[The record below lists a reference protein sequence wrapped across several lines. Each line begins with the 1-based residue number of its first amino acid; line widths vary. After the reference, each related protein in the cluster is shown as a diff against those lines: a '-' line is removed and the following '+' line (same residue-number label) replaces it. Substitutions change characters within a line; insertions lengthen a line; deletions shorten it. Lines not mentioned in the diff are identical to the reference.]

1 MADKVL
7 VAMSGGVDS
16 SVSVKLLLDEGY
28 DVAGATMRLY
38 SNEDIGLDKTRT
50 CCSLNDV
57 EDARFVAFK
66 LGIDFHVF
74 NFSDDFK
81 HYVIDNFVDTYL
93 AGGTPNPCIEC
104 NKHLKFAKFYE
115 RAKLLG
121 FDHIATGHYAAREF
135 DEKSGRWLLKRSPD
149 RSKDQSYVLYSM
161 TQEQL
166 AHTLFPVGEMHKDKI
181 RDIAEENKLINADK
195 PDSQD
200 ICFIPDGDYAG
211 FITKRCGEQQSGDI
225 VLSDGTKLGKHKGL
239 IHYTI
244 GQRKGVGISYSEPL
258 FVVTKDMEHNR
269 LIMGKA
275 DEVYSDSLVAG
286 DVNFIPFDTLTEPIT
301 CTAQTRY
308 HQKDAECTV
317 SPMNDGKVLVTFK
330 EPHKAISKGQAVVFY
345 DGEYVIRRNYII
357 KKPHG
362 IHFRGASHFN
372 YLLFYEENEILQ
384 GKAFH
389 AFEHRTKI
397 TAIVITYLRS
407 DFIDVK
413 LIARYSKGLRLR
425 HSLKSLQ
432 RYCGERSIRSASSTS
447 VSSFLKFL
455 SI

>member
-1 MADKVL
+1 MADRVL

-93 AGGTPNPCIEC
+93 TGGTPNPCIEC

-121 FDHIATGHYAAREF
+121 FDHIATGHYATREF

-211 FITKRCGEQQSGDI
+211 FITKRCGKQQSGDI
-225 VLSDGTKLGKHKGL
+225 VLSDGTKLGIHKGL

-244 GQRKGVGISYSEPL
+244 GQRKGVGVSYSEPL
-258 FVVTKDMEHNR
+258 FVVAKDMEHNR

-275 DEVYSDSLVAG
+275 DEVYSNSLVAG
-286 DVNFIPFDTLTEPIT
+286 DVNFITFDELKEPIT

-317 SPMNDGKVLVTFK
+317 SPMEDGKVLVTFK

-345 DGEYVIRRNYII
+345 NGEYVI
-357 KKPHG
+357 G
-362 IHFRGASHFN
+362 GGT
-372 YLLFYEENEILQ
+372 IL
-384 GKAFH
+384 
-389 AFEHRTKI
+389 
-397 TAIVITYLRS
+397 
-407 DFIDVK
+407 
-413 LIARYSKGLRLR
+413 
-425 HSLKSLQ
+425 
-432 RYCGERSIRSASSTS
+432 
-447 VSSFLKFL
+447 
-455 SI
+455 

>member
-1 MADKVL
+1 MADRVL

-93 AGGTPNPCIEC
+93 TGGTPNPCIEC

-121 FDHIATGHYAAREF
+121 FDHIATGHYATREY

-181 RDIAEENKLINADK
+181 RDIAEENKLINANK

-225 VLSDGTKLGKHKGL
+225 VLSDGTKLGIHKGL

-244 GQRKGVGISYSEPL
+244 GQRKGVGVSYSEPL
-258 FVVTKDMEHNR
+258 FVVAKDMEHNR

-275 DEVYSDSLVAG
+275 EEVYSDSLVAG
-286 DVNFIPFDTLTEPIT
+286 DVNFIPFDTLTKPIT

-317 SPMNDGKVLVTFK
+317 SPMNDGNVLVTFK

-345 DGEYVIRRNYII
+345 DGEYVI
-357 KKPHG
+357 G
-362 IHFRGASHFN
+362 GGT
-372 YLLFYEENEILQ
+372 IL
-384 GKAFH
+384 
-389 AFEHRTKI
+389 
-397 TAIVITYLRS
+397 
-407 DFIDVK
+407 
-413 LIARYSKGLRLR
+413 
-425 HSLKSLQ
+425 
-432 RYCGERSIRSASSTS
+432 
-447 VSSFLKFL
+447 
-455 SI
+455 